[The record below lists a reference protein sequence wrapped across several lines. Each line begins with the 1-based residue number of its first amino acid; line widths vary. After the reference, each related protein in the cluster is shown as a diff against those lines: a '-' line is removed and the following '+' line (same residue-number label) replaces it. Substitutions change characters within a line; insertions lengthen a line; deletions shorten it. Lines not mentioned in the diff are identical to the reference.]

1 MFHQGQGV
9 NEANFEIVYA
19 CSWQGG
25 LSVLQLMGRRLGR
38 KTFRKLELGRGFCS
52 TDQIHR
58 LMQGKDVN
66 NLDAEDVKFRCKGS
80 QRVFEQDLAEAGSQ
94 HMNGQLPDLD
104 RQLDL
109 YRKSKWTSFLIEFSY
124 CMMAFGLIIGK

>member
-38 KTFRKLELGRGFCS
+38 KTFRQLELGRGFCS
-52 TDQIHR
+52 TDQIYR

-80 QRVFEQDLAEAGSQ
+80 RRVFEQDLAEAGSQ

-109 YRKSKWTSFLIEFSY
+109 YRKSK
-124 CMMAFGLIIGK
+124 